1 MNWFTYT
8 YLTTNEIFEKIN
20 YISMDNFLWIL
31 FLIIWVF
38 LVFILNNYIFPAIL
52 FWVEYL
58 KKEQNKKNRKRLLK
72 KITLQREVEDEIE
85 KSL

>member
-8 YLTTNEIFEKIN
+8 YLTINEIFEKIN
-20 YISMDNFLWIL
+20 YISMDNFLWIF

-38 LVFILNNYIFPAIL
+38 LIFILNNYIFPSIL

-58 KKEQNKKNRKRLLK
+58 KKEQDKRNRKKLLK

>member
-20 YISMDNFLWIL
+20 YISMDNFLWIF

-38 LVFILNNYIFPAIL
+38 LIFILNNYILPAIL
-52 FWVEYL
+52 FWIEYL
-58 KKEQNKKNRKRLLK
+58 KREKNKRNRKKLLK

>member
-20 YISMDNFLWIL
+20 YISMDNFLWIF

-38 LVFILNNYIFPAIL
+38 LIFILNNYIFPSIL
-52 FWVEYL
+52 FWIEYL
-58 KKEQNKKNRKRLLK
+58 KREKNKRNRKKLLK